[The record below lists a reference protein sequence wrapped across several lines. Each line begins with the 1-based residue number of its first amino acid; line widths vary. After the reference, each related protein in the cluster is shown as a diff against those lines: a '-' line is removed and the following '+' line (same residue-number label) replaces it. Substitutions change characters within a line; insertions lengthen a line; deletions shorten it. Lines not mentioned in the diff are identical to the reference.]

1 MDEQLARVIGA
12 RVRAARMA
20 NYRTQVVVAGLAGIT
35 ADYLH
40 QIEHGKKL
48 PTIPVL
54 TQLAQVL
61 NVPLSRLV
69 EQPPAYGSDQP
80 CMTDMGAALYRAL
93 TQTVTPCEPPSVPE
107 LHDRVLSAW
116 RIWQTSP
123 YRYTKLGSQLP
134 ALITDTDRGEA
145 WYRSESEGPER
156 REMQCCAADLYGLLR
171 TVAKRVGRGDLA
183 LLVADRAIRAAEAAV
198 DPHRLAAARWNLAH
212 VLLADR
218 QAEGAEDVA
227 MGGANALAPLV
238 QADDVEATALCGA
251 LTLLGAVAS
260 VRRGEVWTARERV
273 RAAAPLAERTG
284 ERNASWTAFGPTNV
298 AMYAVSVE
306 AEAGEAAEALRLA
319 ERVDHD
325 RSPSIER
332 RVAFLLEEA
341 KAYAQRREFASALV
355 VLQTARREAPE
366 DVAYRPAAHRVLQ
379 TVIERGRRSVAAEA
393 AGLAEGVG
401 LPID

>member
-1 MDEQLARVIGA
+1 MDEQLAGMIGA
-12 RVRAARMA
+12 RLRAARVA
-20 NYRTQVVVAGLAGIT
+20 SHRTQVVVAGLAGIT

-61 NVPLSRLV
+61 NVPLSGLV
-69 EQPPAYGSDQP
+69 EQPAADGSDRLR
-80 CMTDMGAALYRAL
+80 MTDMGAALYRAL
-93 TQTVTPCEPPSVPE
+93 TQRVTPCEPPSVPE

-123 YRYTKLGSQLP
+123 HRYTKLGSQLP
-134 ALITDTDRGEA
+134 ALITDTELGEA
-145 WYRSESEGPER
+145 WYRSESERPER
-156 REMQCCAADLYGLLR
+156 RAMQCCAADLYGLLR

-183 LLVADRAIRAAEAAV
+183 LLVADRAIRAAEVAD

-212 VLLADR
+212 VLLAER

-227 MGGANALAPLV
+227 MGGAAALAPLV
-238 QADDVEATALCGA
+238 RADDVEATALYGA

-260 VRRGEVWTARERV
+260 VRQGEVWTARERV
-273 RAAAPLAERTG
+273 RDAAPLAERTG

-306 AEAGEAAEALRLA
+306 VEAGEAAEALRLA

-366 DVAYRPAAHRVLQ
+366 DVAYRPAAHRLLR
-379 TVIERGRRSVAAEA
+379 TVIEHGRRGVATEA
-393 AGLAEGVG
+393 ARLAERVG
-401 LPID
+401 LPIH